1 MIIRDFE
8 LDTNYISNDGETRP
22 YKVVA
27 NNGSIFSLV
36 VEKLTGSTTTYYNF
50 STQTFGSSF
59 KRLKNRKITNSYYEG
74 EIVFPAGG
82 LSSGNNPNTYTFK
95 LFAESAYGTT
105 HMSGVEARFADG
117 SLDLNGSTGSNSNLL
132 QKIIYQYPITVV
144 TIAGSTPNNVTAFTG
159 PQANTANSVS
169 VQRGRGTGSNPFS
182 LTFTLNAA
190 RTGLLKRQP
199 IPSDFF
205 AFSGVT
211 FTEPMATPKNEIST
225 AESGTTNNPRA
236 TSNRVVFNEGSDMPS
251 VGWTLV
257 SNNFVNPTGT
267 PIIVTH
273 INPDGDNALE
283 VQINQSLYYG
293 SAASTAT
300 LSISMQNIYYYRWK
314 ASDVSRLTSGLTL
327 IVASVVASTDAVI
340 ISEFKDFTTQVIE
353 TTDSDGG
360 VTEEE
365 VEIINSYFPPI
376 DTSGYSPTVTRGVI
390 TSQAGLVTLNTAQ
403 NPSTFRNVAAKFFAY
418 GPRGIDLIHD
428 TSLNIT
434 NLKAELT
441 PVTTTVNDA
450 SNADGATAQT
460 AIVVASA
467 TGIRDDVSIMS
478 GVNVTATSVNPLV
491 TNISGTTLTVSPAQ
505 FLQHGETLTFTGAGQ
520 TFTITGNLEF
530 KNVDAVDF
538 TLAVDLE
545 KFITAS

>member
-1 MIIRDFE
+1 MIIRNFE
-8 LDTNYISNDGETRP
+8 IDTNYISNDGEIRP
-22 YKVVA
+22 YRIVA

-36 VEKLTGSTTTYYNF
+36 IERLVGSTTTYYNF
-50 STQTFGSSF
+50 STQSFGSSY
-59 KRLKNRKITNSYYEG
+59 KRLKNRKVSGSYYEG
-74 EIVFPAGG
+74 QIVFPAGG

-95 LFAESAYGTT
+95 LFAESAYGTS
-105 HMSGVEARFADG
+105 HASGEEARFADG

-132 QKIIYQYPITVV
+132 QKIIYQYPTTVV
-144 TIAGSTPNNVTAFTG
+144 TILGSTPNSVTAFAS

-169 VQRGRGTGSNPFS
+169 VQRGRSTGLNPFS

-190 RTGLLKRQP
+190 KTGFLKRQP
-199 IPSDFF
+199 SASDFF
-205 AFSGVT
+205 AFSSMSL
-211 FTEPMATPKNEIST
+211 TEPVSTPSSNIGSLET
-225 AESGTTNNPRA
+225 GTTTNPRT
-236 TSNRVVFNEGSDMPS
+236 TSNRVVFSEGSDMPS
-251 VGWTLV
+251 VGNTLI
-257 SNNFVNPTGT
+257 SNNFINPTGT

-273 INPDGDNALE
+273 INPDGDNSLE

-300 LSISMQNIYYYRWK
+300 LSINFRNIHYYRWK
-314 ASDVSRLTSGLTL
+314 ASDVSKLVSGLNL
-327 IVASVVASTDAVI
+327 IIPSVVAGGDAVV
-340 ISEFKDFTTQVIE
+340 ISEFKDSTTQIIE

-360 VTEEE
+360 VTEED

-376 DTSGYSPTVTRGVI
+376 DTSGYDPTVTRGVI
-390 TSQAGLVTLNTAQ
+390 TSQAGLITLSAAQ
-403 NPSTFRNVAAKFFAY
+403 NPSTFRNTTAKFFAY
-418 GPRGIDLIHD
+418 GARGLELIHN

-434 NLKAELT
+434 NLAAELT

-467 TGIRDDVSIMS
+467 TGIRDDVSVMS
-478 GVNVTATSVNPLV
+478 GVNVTSTSVDPLV

-505 FLQHGETLTFTGAGQ
+505 YLQHGETLTFTGAGQ

-530 KNVDAVDF
+530 KNVDTVDF
-538 TLAVDLE
+538 TLALDVE